1 VPPIAAPPTAAPRL
15 LEPLPVPAGPG
26 VLGALPALERALGG
40 EGPARLLV
48 PAGSAPPPEL
58 GAGTPLATAEDNSA
72 DPTALVV
79 ATSGSTGEPKG
90 VLLPGSALRAS
101 ATATAGRLGG
111 AGGWLLALPA
121 YHVGGLQVLV
131 RSLLAGVEPVV
142 LDLGAG
148 FDPAA
153 FARAARRAL
162 DRPGRRYTALVPTQ
176 LVRLLDAGGA
186 AVEALTGF
194 DAVLLGGA
202 AAAPQLLER
211 ARRAGVAVVATY
223 GMTETCGGCVY
234 DGVSLDGVSWELAG
248 DGRVRLRGPVL
259 ARGYRLRPDLT
270 AWAFAGGWFTSA
282 DLGTAGPGGRL
293 VVHGRADDVLV
304 TGGVNVSA
312 LAVEQALAAHPAVT
326 QAAVVGVPDVEW
338 GQRVVAYVVP
348 SDSLLPPTGDE
359 LRQHVARRLS
369 RAAAPAEVRVV
380 AALPELASGKLDRSA
395 LRALGAGSAGRT
407 A

>member
-1 VPPIAAPPTAAPRL
+1 MPPTAAPRR
-15 LEPLPVPAGPG
+15 LEPLPVPSGSS
-26 VLGALPALERALGG
+26 VLGALPALERALAGD
-40 EGPARLLV
+40 GPARLVV

-58 GAGTPLATAEDNSA
+58 GAGTPLAGGEDDPG
-72 DPTALVV
+72 DPTAVV
-79 ATSGSTGEPKG
+79 VTTSGSTGEPKG

-111 AGGWLLALPA
+111 VGGWLLALPA

-131 RSLLAGVEPVV
+131 RSLLSGVEPVV
-142 LDLGAG
+142 LDLDAG
-148 FDPAA
+148 FDPGA
-153 FARAARRAL
+153 FAGAARRAL

-186 AVEALTGF
+186 AVEALAGF
-194 DAVLLGGA
+194 DAVLVGGA

-211 ARRAGVAVVATY
+211 AHGAGVAVVSTY

-234 DGVSLDGVSWELAG
+234 DGVPLDGVSWSLTG
-248 DGRVRLRGPVL
+248 DGRVRLRGAVL

-270 AWAFAGGWFTSA
+270 RRAFADGWFTTA
-282 DLGTAGPGGRL
+282 DLGERTPDGRL
-293 VVHGRADDVLV
+293 VVLGRVDDVLV

-312 LAVEQALAAHPAVT
+312 LAVEQALARHPAVA

-348 SDSLLPPTGDE
+348 SDPLLPPSGDE
-359 LRQHVARRLS
+359 LRQHVAGRLS
-369 RAAAPAEVRVV
+369 RAAAPAQVRIV
-380 AALPELASGKLDRSA
+380 AALPELASGKLDRAA
-395 LRALGAGSAGRT
+395 LRALGADPAGT
-407 A
+407 PA